1 MLWEE
6 YRQTYQWSWL
16 ALTGKLVHPWLRGN
30 QTRTREEGKQQLEL
44 VHTQVQVLVPVLV
57 PVLVLVQVPALVEA

>member
-16 ALTGKLVHPWLRGN
+16 ALTGKLVRPWLRGK
-30 QTRTREEGKQQLEL
+30 QMRAREERKQQLEL
-44 VHTQVQVLVPVLV
+44 VHSQALVPVLV
-57 PVLVLVQVPALVEA
+57 LVQVLVQVPALVEA

>member
-6 YRQTYQWSWL
+6 YRQTYQWFWL

-30 QTRTREEGKQQLEL
+30 QMRTREKGKQQLEL
-44 VHTQVQVLVPVLV
+44 VHTQVQVLVLV

>member
-44 VHTQVQVLVPVLV
+44 VHTQVLV